1 MVDPTVTI
9 EQLLGHTSGVGD
21 YLDEDTLG
29 DVDDYVVGLPVHRL
43 ASPPDYLPLLDG
55 HPQRSA
61 PGHRFAYNNG
71 GYVMLSIAAEVAG
84 AASFYDLVQERVL
97 DRAAMA
103 DTGFVRS
110 DQLPAGAAIGYL
122 TDGRSNVL
130 HLPVRGAG
138 DGGAYSTL
146 ADMEALWRS
155 LFAERIVPLPVVERL
170 VEARSDVAADHRRY
184 GLGFWL
190 RPDRET
196 VMLEGMDAG
205 VSCRTSYDRSSSLT
219 YTVISNTSSGAWP
232 IVRYLEE
239 RLPSIADG

>member
-1 MVDPTVTI
+1 VPRSQVGR
-9 EQLLGHTSGVGD
+9 LLRPRPG
-21 YLDEDTLG
+21 
-29 DVDDYVVGLPVHRL
+29 
-43 ASPPDYLPLLDG
+43 ASP
-55 HPQRSA
+55 RS
-61 PGHRFAYNNG
+61 GR
-71 GYVMLSIAAEVAG
+71 L
-84 AASFYDLVQERVL
+84 
-97 DRAAMA
+97 A

-146 ADMEALWRS
+146 ADLEALWLS
-155 LFAERIVPLPVVERL
+155 LFAERIVPPPVVEPL

-190 RPDRET
+190 PPDRET
-196 VMLEGMDAG
+196 VMLEGTDAG
-205 VSCRTSYDRSSSLT
+205 VSCRTVYDRPLGLS

-232 IVRYLEE
+232 MVRYLEE
-239 RLPSIADG
+239 RLPSIAEG

>member
-1 MVDPTVTI
+1 
-9 EQLLGHTSGVGD
+9 
-21 YLDEDTLG
+21 
-29 DVDDYVVGLPVHRL
+29 
-43 ASPPDYLPLLDG
+43 
-55 HPQRSA
+55 
-61 PGHRFAYNNG
+61 
-71 GYVMLSIAAEVAG
+71 MLSIAAEVAG
-84 AASFYDLVQERVL
+84 AASFYDLVRERVL

-110 DQLPAGAAIGYL
+110 DRLPAGAAIGYL

-146 ADMEALWRS
+146 ADIEALWLS

-170 VEARSDVAADHRRY
+170 VEARSDVATDHRRY

-205 VSCRTSYDRSSSLT
+205 VSCRTGYDRSSSLT

-239 RLPSIADG
+239 RLPSIAAVM

>member
-1 MVDPTVTI
+1 M
-9 EQLLGHTSGVGD
+9 S
-21 YLDEDTLG
+21 
-29 DVDDYVVGLPVHRL
+29 
-43 ASPPDYLPLLDG
+43 
-55 HPQRSA
+55 
-61 PGHRFAYNNG
+61 
-71 GYVMLSIAAEVAG
+71 
-84 AASFYDLVQERVL
+84 
-97 DRAAMA
+97 

-110 DQLPAGAAIGYL
+110 DQLPTGAAIGYL
-122 TDGRSNVL
+122 KDGRSNVL

-138 DGGAYSTL
+138 DGGAYATL
-146 ADMEALWRS
+146 ADIESLWLS

-170 VEARSDVAADHRRY
+170 VGARSDSATDHRRY

-205 VSCRTSYDRSSSLT
+205 VSCRTSYDRSSSLS

-232 IVRYLEE
+232 IVRYLEG